1 MTELRV
7 AEDTKSLRSCDESEA
22 SGSDTLSPCKK
33 QGDDQYPKG
42 NKTRGARSTMLD
54 CREKTIV
61 DLVV

>member
-1 MTELRV
+1 M
-7 AEDTKSLRSCDESEA
+7 RSCDESEA

-33 QGDDQYPKG
+33 QGDDQYPKE

-54 CREKTIV
+54 SCREKTIV